1 MYFYWFIIMIFTLF
15 QASAW
20 VNMPSLPRMEDAS
33 LATTVRED
41 LPDIQKRDT
50 LRVITQHSASS
61 YFLFRGDE
69 RGLEY
74 ELARQFADM
83 LDVHL
88 QMVIPPTP
96 EDMIPWLMEGKGD
109 IIAPGLLTA
118 VPNHPVAL
126 RCLPYD
132 SSYFV
137 VVTRGSAAVA
147 SLDELAGRTVHAIPS
162 GPGYY
167 ALIDLN
173 TQLGGAVTIA
183 PAPSG
188 WDYEMLLAA
197 LSKGEVEAVIA
208 PWPLAKIERSYHQNI
223 TIGPRIGQNEPVGWY
238 VRPNANQLRDAVDV
252 FMSRV
257 QSSGITATLRAKY
270 FDKGE
275 RAARYRAASARFL
288 REGQISPYDHT
299 IKLAAEEAGLDWLL
313 VAAVAYE
320 ESGFAHDMESPMGA
334 VGLMQIMPETAA
346 SLGVADVLDPVQNIH
361 AGTRY
366 LRDQIAQFGSLEKRD
381 AIAFGLAA
389 YNVGLGHVEDARKL
403 AAEIG
408 RDPNRW
414 RGNVE
419 AAMELLAHQRFYR
432 RASSGYFRGSETARY
447 VNAVLARWETYE
459 RMMRRVGSQPAV

>member
-188 WDYEMLLAA
+188 WDY
-197 LSKGEVEAVIA
+197 
-208 PWPLAKIERSYHQNI
+208 
-223 TIGPRIGQNEPVGWY
+223 
-238 VRPNANQLRDAVDV
+238 
-252 FMSRV
+252 
-257 QSSGITATLRAKY
+257 
-270 FDKGE
+270 
-275 RAARYRAASARFL
+275 
-288 REGQISPYDHT
+288 
-299 IKLAAEEAGLDWLL
+299 
-313 VAAVAYE
+313 
-320 ESGFAHDMESPMGA
+320 
-334 VGLMQIMPETAA
+334 
-346 SLGVADVLDPVQNIH
+346 
-361 AGTRY
+361 
-366 LRDQIAQFGSLEKRD
+366 
-381 AIAFGLAA
+381 
-389 YNVGLGHVEDARKL
+389 
-403 AAEIG
+403 
-408 RDPNRW
+408 
-414 RGNVE
+414 
-419 AAMELLAHQRFYR
+419 
-432 RASSGYFRGSETARY
+432 
-447 VNAVLARWETYE
+447 
-459 RMMRRVGSQPAV
+459 